1 MPGETAFAQNCFNGF
16 PEKMYLGFA
25 MSETVFVVA
34 RQTQAIAPDPVCSAF
49 RCFLATIRCR
59 MGDF

>member
-34 RQTQAIAPDPVCSAF
+34 RQTQAIAPILYVALFAAF
-49 RCFLATIRCR
+49 
-59 MGDF
+59 